1 MAQLGG
7 TFDASQVDPNQPHET
22 LPPGEYRVQIIV
34 SELRATK
41 AGTGQYLF
49 MELEIL
55 DGAMVGKK
63 LFDRLNLIN
72 PNRQAEEIAQ
82 RTLSAICHAVG
93 RMQVSDSEELHFK
106 PLLAKVVVDKEG
118 YNQVKGY
125 KAVANGAQASQQA
138 FQPPPPRHAAQYQTQ
153 PAQAQPQP
161 QPVPQPQPAQYQPQ
175 AAQPQPAQ
183 YQAQP
188 QPAQM
193 QPQPA
198 QYQTQPQ
205 AAPQPVQYQ
214 AQPHP
219 QPQPVQYQGQPQTQ
233 PLQQP
238 ASQVP
243 APVASGV
250 GPWRRMG

>member
-7 TFDASQVDPNQPHET
+7 TFDATQVDPNQPHET
-22 LPPGEYRVQIIV
+22 LPPGDYRVQIV
-34 SELRATK
+34 ASELRATK

-49 MELEIL
+49 MEMEIL
-55 DGAMVGKK
+55 DGAMAGKK

-93 RMQVSDSEELHFK
+93 RMQVSDSEELHFR
-106 PLLAKVVVDKEG
+106 PVAVKVTVDKEG

-125 KAVANGAQASQQA
+125 KAVANAGQAPQQA
-138 FQPPPPRHAAQYQTQ
+138 FQPQPARQATQYQTQ
-153 PAQAQPQP
+153 PQPVQASQPQ
-161 QPVPQPQPAQYQPQ
+161 QV
-175 AAQPQPAQ
+175 Q

-193 QPQPA
+193 QPQAA
-198 QYQTQPQ
+198 QYQAQPQ
-205 AAPQPVQYQ
+205 PVPQPVQQPQPVQYQ
-214 AQPHP
+214 AQP
-219 QPQPVQYQGQPQTQ
+219 QPQPVQYQAQPQ
-233 PLQQP
+233 PVQQ
-238 ASQVP
+238 AAAQVP
-243 APVASGV
+243 APAASGV

>member
-22 LPPGEYRVQIIV
+22 LPPGEYRVQIIA
-34 SELRATK
+34 SEMRVTK

-49 MELEIL
+49 MEMEIL
-55 DGAMVGKK
+55 DGAMAGKK

-93 RMQVSDSEELHFK
+93 RMQVTDSEELHFK
-106 PLLAKVVVDKEG
+106 PLVVKVVVDKEG
-118 YNQVKGY
+118 YNQTKGY
-125 KAVANGAQASQQA
+125 KAVANAAQAPQQA

-153 PAQAQPQP
+153 PQPAQVPQP
-161 QPVPQPQPAQYQPQ
+161 QAAQYQSQPQAVPQPQPAQYQSQPQ
-175 AAQPQPAQ
+175 TVPQPQPAQ
-183 YQAQP
+183 YQAQAP
-188 QPAQM
+188 

-198 QYQTQPQ
+198 QYQ
-205 AAPQPVQYQ
+205 
-214 AQPHP
+214 AQVP
-219 QPQPVQYQGQPQTQ
+219 QPQPVQ
-233 PLQQP
+233 QP
-238 ASQVP
+238 AAQVP
-243 APVASGV
+243 NPAPSASGV